1 MNPSINKQ
9 TNKLFPQDA
18 LPLIV
23 GSPPPRTGHRVLYC
37 HVPKAASSAWMRAM
51 AYMAGLEPEAMKDL
65 HKEMLE
71 RHSVNA
77 SSVVLGEEGEEEQRV
92 LFVRHPFRR

>member
-1 MNPSINKQ
+1 M
-9 TNKLFPQDA
+9 
-18 LPLIV
+18 
-23 GSPPPRTGHRVLYC
+23 
-37 HVPKAASSAWMRAM
+37 ASMG
-51 AYMAGLEPEAMKDL
+51 GLEPEEMKDL